1 MIASEKT
8 MPDIIDNQYHHHSA
22 TTSELAQ
29 PEHRGSEDIPP
40 FSIDAY
46 ADGLMDEL
54 FEDVEGVLDRG
65 ISLPVEPLR
74 SPPRVARPTLSVPF
88 VNEAPLSLANA
99 ISHRQAQWQGSN
111 PADSLIQPVPG
122 QLTQLS
128 VPSASR
134 PCNRLL
140 MITTCASAVTA
151 LAVWGVSHGWG
162 QRLLAAFQPPP
173 VAMTVTPAAP
183 APVTTTSTD
192 AQFAEYMQRSLEAI
206 TRAAANP
213 PPGAHSGLN
222 TKLPGVAV
230 SAAPTPLSTLSR
242 PSLAPLPTAP
252 LQVPVNDPTRN
263 ELTQV
268 LTQLK
273 DVLVRLYPVVNGA
286 TPSAARPAQIKVLP
300 LQSPPPVAA
309 VPPALQRTLSGVLQ
323 AQNPDQSAA
332 LFEMNG
338 VTQRYYP
345 GESIGTSGW
354 ILVEIKNN
362 QAVIRRNGDVKTIE
376 AGQKLE

>member
-1 MIASEKT
+1 
-8 MPDIIDNQYHHHSA
+8 MPDISEKQYQYNSA
-22 TTSELAQ
+22 PASELTQ
-29 PEHRGSEDIPP
+29 SEGRSHQDMIHP
-40 FSIDAY
+40 FSVDAY

-74 SPPRVARPTLSVPF
+74 TPPQVGRPALSVPF
-88 VNEAPLSLANA
+88 VNAAPFSLTNA
-99 ISHRQAQWQGSN
+99 ISQRQAQWQGDN
-111 PADSLIQPVPG
+111 ATDSLIQQVPG
-122 QLTQLS
+122 ELTELA
-128 VPSASR
+128 VKSAPR
-134 PCNRLL
+134 PFDRLL
-140 MITTCASAVTA
+140 MVATCASAITA
-151 LAVWGVSHGWG
+151 LSVWGLTHGWG
-162 QRLLAAFQPPP
+162 QRLLALFQPQP
-173 VAMTVTPAAP
+173 VAV
-183 APVTTTSTD
+183 APVAPVPPTIASTD
-192 AQFAEYMQRSLEAI
+192 GQFAEYMQRSLEAI
-206 TRAAANP
+206 TRAAANAP
-213 PPGAHSGLN
+213 VGANPGLN
-222 TKLPGVAV
+222 KLPGVAV
-230 SAAPTPLSTLSR
+230 SAAPTPLSTLPR
-242 PSLAPLPTAP
+242 PSLAPLPPAP
-252 LQVPVNDPTRN
+252 VQVAISDPTRN

-273 DVLVRLYPVVNGA
+273 DVLARLYPAVTGTV
-286 TPSAARPAQIKVLP
+286 PSAALPNQSKVSP

-362 QAVIRRNGDVKTIE
+362 QAVVRRNGDVKTIE